1 MRVVWSATCM
11 LDLGKEFAIM
21 AVTILA
27 NLSSYPSGRDVIS
40 NKQTIDGLVAVA
52 CGKSKVKVSS
62 AVLKSVALIF
72 HNVVCGYGRIKEQKK
87 KKIRDLTLLN
97 RPAKHKRNI
106 KKYNMYAPSAD
117 DDLLIE
123 N

>member
-1 MRVVWSATCM
+1 MNEHREREDSYDCFIFCRNHKQDGIETLQQLGAAG
-11 LDLGKEFAIM
+11 LDPVPENEYHRLM
-21 AVTILA
+21 
-27 NLSSYPSGRDVIS
+27 
-40 NKQTIDGLVAVA
+40 
-52 CGKSKVKVSS
+52 
-62 AVLKSVALIF
+62 
-72 HNVVCGYGRIKEQKK
+72 KK